1 MWVIIRWIRN
11 NAYPLTAIFL
21 FAFSFNLVLRYQ
33 LYQHSYYF
41 NQSVSFF
48 RTIDQSRTN
57 LTEYL
62 SLRQENTDLKEENV
76 QLRQR
81 LKDNYLP
88 SFTQFDSTFTD
99 TSNTASSKQIYS
111 YFPAEV
117 IRNSTNKRDNFFFI
131 NRGSNQGIEVGMAV
145 LSPKG
150 VAGVVITTSDN
161 FSRVM
166 SVLNSKFEITPF
178 IPELGLR
185 QGVVKWEGND
195 ARYGYLKEVNRTED
209 VKKGQILLSSNYS
222 NIFPPGIPLA
232 KVVEANKALQQQY
245 QRIKIHYATDFSRL
259 HYVYCVKNNTN
270 KELDKLNPNIKP

>member
-33 LYQHSYYF
+33 LYQHSFYF

-62 SLRQENTDLKEENV
+62 SLRQENTYLKEENA

-81 LKDNYLP
+81 LKENYLP
-88 SFTQFDSTFTD
+88 RFNRFDSTFTD
-99 TSNTASSKQIYS
+99 TSNSAASKQIFS

-117 IRNSTNKRDNFFFI
+117 IRNSTNKRDNFFYI
-131 NRGSNQGIEVGMAV
+131 NQGANQGIEVGMAV

-161 FSRVM
+161 FARVM

-178 IPELGLR
+178 IPELRLR
-185 QGVVKWEGND
+185 QGVLKWEGND
-195 ARYGYLKEVNRTED
+195 ARYGYLKEVNRSED

-222 NIFPPGIPLA
+222 NIFPPGIPVA
-232 KVVEANKALQQQY
+232 KVIEANKALQQQY
-245 QRIKIHYATDFSRL
+245 QIIKISYATDFSRL

-270 KELDKLNPNIKP
+270 KELNALNLNIEP

>member
-33 LYQHSYYF
+33 LYQHSFYF

-48 RTIDQSRTN
+48 RTIDQARTD

-62 SLRQENTDLKEENV
+62 SLREENTYLKEENA

-81 LKDNYLP
+81 LKNNYLP
-88 SFTQFDSTFTD
+88 TFTKSDSAFTD
-99 TSNTASSKQIYS
+99 TSIAGASKQIYS
-111 YFPAEV
+111 YYPAEV
-117 IRNSTNKRDNFFFI
+117 IRNSINQRDNFFFI
-131 NRGSNQGIEVGMAV
+131 NQGTDQGIETGMAV
-145 LSPKG
+145 LSPQG
-150 VAGVVITTSDN
+150 VAGVVITTSNN

-178 IPELGLR
+178 IPELQLR

-222 NIFPPGIPLA
+222 NIFPPGIPIA

-245 QRIKIHYATDFSRL
+245 QKIKIRYATDFSRL
-259 HYVYCVKNNTN
+259 HYVYCVKNNTQ
-270 KELDKLNPNIKP
+270 KELDILNSNIEP

>member
-33 LYQHSYYF
+33 LYQHSFYF

-62 SLRQENTDLKEENV
+62 SLRQENTYLKEENA

-81 LKDNYLP
+81 LKENYLP
-88 SFTQFDSTFTD
+88 KFNRFDSTFTD
-99 TSNTASSKQIYS
+99 TSNSAASEQIFS

-117 IRNSTNKRDNFFFI
+117 IRNSTNKRDNFFYI
-131 NRGSNQGIEVGMAV
+131 NQGANQGIEVGMAV

-161 FSRVM
+161 FARVM

-178 IPELGLR
+178 IPELRLR
-185 QGVVKWEGND
+185 QGVLKWEGND
-195 ARYGYLKEVNRTED
+195 ARYGYLKEVNRSED

-232 KVVEANKALQQQY
+232 KVIEANKALQQQY
-245 QRIKIHYATDFSRL
+245 QRIKISYATDFSRL

-270 KELDKLNPNIKP
+270 KELNALNSNIEP